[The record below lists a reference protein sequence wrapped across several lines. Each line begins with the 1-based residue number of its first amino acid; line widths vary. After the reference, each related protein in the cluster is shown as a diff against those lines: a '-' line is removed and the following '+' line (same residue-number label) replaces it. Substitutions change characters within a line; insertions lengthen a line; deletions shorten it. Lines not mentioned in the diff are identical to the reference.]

1 MANNEEA
8 GTDDRRTTDREA
20 WVKENLHLHEPL
32 GQPALESVWENKH
45 NGRVIQ
51 ILKTE
56 VQDEGSILHFTKDL
70 RTDERSWVGNYGF
83 TDNWATIEPTTWDV
97 NDVGDVVILPT
108 EKSKP
113 ELALDEATNMI
124 KAFDD
129 YMNEERKQMEIHKVW
144 AALHEAYEK
153 RISWFMPDDACDD
166 NSQPLLARFEE
177 E

>member
-56 VQDEGSILHFTKDL
+56 VQDEGSILHFTKAL

-129 YMNEERKQMEIHKVW
+129 YMNEVLDDHHDSGSSVQM
-144 AALHEAYEK
+144 
-153 RISWFMPDDACDD
+153 F
-166 NSQPLLARFEE
+166 
-177 E
+177 